1 MIWTN
6 QNALASISQTEHVEC
21 SLAGNRI
28 IDPGGLLVVQIRQPW
43 KLLQLILTLHYENNL
58 TATCTFDFENL
69 NLNARN
75 FWIRFWMVNFFVCN
89 QLEMFIPWQ
98 M

>member
-28 IDPGGLLVVQIRQPW
+28 IDPGGLLVIQIRQPW
-43 KLLQLILTLHYENNL
+43 KLLQLILTLHYEKNL
-58 TATCTFDFENL
+58 TATCTFDFEL
-69 NLNARN
+69 ECTKILDSILDGKLLRLQSIGN
-75 FWIRFWMVNFFVCN
+75 FHTMADVN
-89 QLEMFIPWQ
+89 
-98 M
+98 